1 MPRIAIIVGSTRQ
14 GRFADKPA
22 QWIAQKLAERSD
34 VDVELLD
41 LRDFPLTFFDD
52 PVSPAWRNG
61 APIADPTLRAWSE
74 AIDRADGFIIVSP
87 EYNHGYTAV
96 LKNAIDH
103 LYTEWNRKPVGFVG
117 YGGVNGSRAIEQLR
131 QVVIELDMAPIKR
144 SVSIPT
150 AQLGRFIMEGA
161 NEFDFSE
168 ADGAAEAMI
177 DDLLWWVDALA
188 SARKRAALVS

>member
-1 MPRIAIIVGSTRQ
+1 MNRIAVIVGSTRQ

-22 QWIAQKLAERSD
+22 QWIAQKLADRPD

-41 LRDFPLTFFDD
+41 LRDFPLPFFDD

-61 APIADPTLRAWSE
+61 APIADPILRAWSE

-103 LYTEWNRKPVGFVG
+103 LYAEWNRKPVDSSATATPAGHVPSSSC
-117 YGGVNGSRAIEQLR
+117 VRSRSSW
-131 QVVIELDMAPIKR
+131 K
-144 SVSIPT
+144 
-150 AQLGRFIMEGA
+150 
-161 NEFDFSE
+161 
-168 ADGAAEAMI
+168 
-177 DDLLWWVDALA
+177 
-188 SARKRAALVS
+188 

>member
-1 MPRIAIIVGSTRQ
+1 MNRIAVIVGSTRQ

-22 QWIAQKLAERSD
+22 QWIAQKLADRPD

-41 LRDFPLTFFDD
+41 LRDFPLPFFDD

-61 APIADPTLRAWSE
+61 APIADPILRAWSE

-103 LYTEWNRKPVGFVG
+103 LYAEWNRKPVGFVG
-117 YGGVNGSRAIEQLR
+117 YGNASGARAIEQLR
-131 QVVIELDMAPIKR
+131 QVAVELEMTPIKR
-144 SVSIPT
+144 SIAIPVE
-150 AQLGRFIMEGA
+150 QIKRFIFEGA
-161 NEFDFSE
+161 TDLDFSE
-168 ADGAAEAMI
+168 ADHAAGAMI
-177 DDLLWWVDALA
+177 DELLWWVDAL
-188 SARKRAALVS
+188 STARKAALVS